1 MFSIIYK
8 LSRKYNIASKILRLL
23 FGCDIP
29 TKALIGK
36 NVAFLHAGFGT
47 VVHQCAIIGDD
58 CKIQHHVTIGVKAN
72 DNLAPTIGKNVFI
85 APYAMILGGIT
96 IGDNCIIGANSFI
109 TKDVPPNKTVYNYKG
124 ELVIKDN

>member
-1 MFSIIYK
+1 M
-8 LSRKYNIASKILRLL
+8 
-23 FGCDIP
+23 
-29 TKALIGK
+29 
-36 NVAFLHAGFGT
+36 
-47 VVHQCAIIGDD
+47 Q
-58 CKIQHHVTIGVKAN
+58 IQHHVTIGVKAN